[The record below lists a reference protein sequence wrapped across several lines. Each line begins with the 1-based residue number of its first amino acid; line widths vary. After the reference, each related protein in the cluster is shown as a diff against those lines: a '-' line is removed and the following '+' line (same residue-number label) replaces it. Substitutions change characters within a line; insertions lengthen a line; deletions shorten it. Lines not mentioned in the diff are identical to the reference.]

1 MKQKQH
7 ASKPQFLCV
16 EFFIGKR
23 KRTSIKK
30 EYEEN
35 ENIINDDE
43 HVGLYEPI
51 C

>member
-1 MKQKQH
+1 MPL
-7 ASKPQFLCV
+7 SLSFSVLNPPQGNAK
-16 EFFIGKR
+16 EHQSR
-23 KRTSIKK
+23 K

-43 HVGLYEPI
+43 HVGLYEPV